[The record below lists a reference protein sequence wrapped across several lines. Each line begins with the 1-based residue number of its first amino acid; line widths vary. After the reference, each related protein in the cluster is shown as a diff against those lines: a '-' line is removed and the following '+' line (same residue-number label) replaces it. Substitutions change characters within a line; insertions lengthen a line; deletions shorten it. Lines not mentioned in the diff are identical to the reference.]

1 MLIMHSILSVLCNTL
16 SYVLLYKLLAA
27 TTTADTLVSRA
38 KFINF
43 VLHYCGLHFL
53 ILAVNARGRMKLDE
67 NYDRICNT
75 SGANIRKIYIPRR
88 KRTKLKLYDVYM
100 CHCFAQW
107 KQDNLLRYMVWVII
121 REFSPRYYIIC
132 MQICRCIHD
141 GAKETRPCCDRFR
154 KALGGRQIYCKL

>member
-53 ILAVNARGRMKLDE
+53 ILAVDARGRMKLDE

-75 SGANIRKIYIPRR
+75 SGANIRKIYIPPQKKDQIKVVRR
-88 KRTKLKLYDVYM
+88 VYVPLLCAMKTRQFTEIYGVSYYTRVFTAILYYMYANMQVY
-100 CHCFAQW
+100 
-107 KQDNLLRYMVWVII
+107 
-121 REFSPRYYIIC
+121 
-132 MQICRCIHD
+132 
-141 GAKETRPCCDRFR
+141 TR
-154 KALGGRQIYCKL
+154 